1 MAAIEKICSKLGPKW
16 VLLITKLH
24 FVTPRR
30 RYDIE
35 GRHHFGTKVTDRAV
49 YFKNCALD
57 CIMEW
62 METEALRQLDDE
74 GKVKKLL
81 HELQKIDDFVPLVE
95 EAAALE
101 DIDLSDKSF
110 LDVVAEVTVSREAYA
125 SALSSA
131 ETGLSMMVESTTRSA
146 MSGFPQPQESW
157 AMTSNV
163 TPLLS
168 PAGVPPAS
176 VAWSYGDEVSGGVA
190 SLHGHPE
197 EQMSVA
203 TPEVHVERRETDRS
217 DRKKRE
223 QFGVETREGNLPSG
237 RKVATR
243 LNGEAKTES
252 YSDGAT
258 GSNGGMHKFPGP
270 GDPWSQQS
278 FDTALRMLRP
288 PNIGSV
294 DNLSGSAS
302 STAGS
307 QDTPAYDVSI
317 RMNIRRHKFAI
328 LDVSQRLPELK
339 WQDIGVKLALD
350 EVFLTNLT
358 KECTE
363 EKYYLMLKKWV
374 ELSGGGATFTQLRKM
389 LRDLEEDTALL
400 VLEARLNSRGRIL
413 VEAVHHD
420 L

>member
-1 MAAIEKICSKLGPKW
+1 MAVVEKICSKLGPKW
-16 VLLITKLH
+16 VLLITKLD

-35 GRHHFGTKVTDRAV
+35 GRHSLGSKVTDRAV

-57 CIMEW
+57 CIREW
-62 METEALRQLDDE
+62 METEALRQLDGE

-81 HELQKIDDFVPLVE
+81 HELQKIEDFVPLVE

-101 DIDLSDKSF
+101 DINLSDKSF
-110 LDVVAEVTVSREAYA
+110 LDVVAEVTVSRESDA
-125 SALSSA
+125 SALSMKESP
-131 ETGLSMMVESTTRSA
+131 ETGLSMMIESTTRSA

-168 PAGVPPAS
+168 PAGVPPAAS

-190 SLHGHPE
+190 SLHSHPE
-197 EQMSVA
+197 ELMSVA

-223 QFGVETREGNLPSG
+223 LETREGNLPSG
-237 RKVATR
+237 RMVAPR
-243 LNGEAKTES
+243 LNGVAKTES

-258 GSNGGMHKFPGP
+258 GSNGGMHGP

-278 FDTALRMLRP
+278 FDSARRMLRP

-294 DNLSGSAS
+294 DDLSGSAS